1 MVVELRKRRQE
12 CTDFRQ
18 RIAEANV
25 SGNPPS
31 GFSSRR
37 NNSNFRRDEIRERL
51 LSEVPCRR
59 QGNGND
65 VGGLKANSRIS
76 P

>member
-25 SGNPPS
+25 SGDPPS

-37 NNSNFRRDEIRERL
+37 NNSSFRRDEIRERL

-59 QGNGND
+59 QGND